1 MTAVLVHVTKKWLGR
16 LKSLN
21 VLAIKDFTENLENMI
36 LQSSLARFTLC
47 LIKWMEYKIKRGFTQ
62 KMIYTE

>member
-47 LIKWMEYKIKRGFTQ
+47 LIK
-62 KMIYTE
+62 